1 MSGPLVDIPEAFD
14 GLFANKRYK
23 CYYGGRGGAKSESFA
38 RALLLKGMGRKL
50 GVLCARELQVS
61 IADSV
66 HRLLEDAINSDD
78 YFDAFY
84 EVKQKE
90 IVGRNGT
97 WFAFKGLKHNSG
109 ELKSYQGA
117 DICWVEEAQAVSD
130 KSWETLIPTIRKPN
144 SEIWISFNPKNPTDP
159 TWQRFVMQRDED
171 MLIREVSWKDNPF
184 FPDVLEKERLKLQKN
199 DPEAYAHVWEGK
211 FDTRY
216 SGSVYA
222 KSVKPEQIKR
232 IIYDPQRPIYTAWDL
247 GYDDATAIV
256 FYQLGRNEINVI
268 DYYES
273 NFEDIQHYC
282 EVLYGAEII
291 VDTRSPETGA
301 ITKWHFGER
310 IDEERAAYD
319 YVGGVHYVPHD
330 AAYKL
335 QAAQGRSIVEQARE
349 FGIALHVVQATNQQN
364 SEAALRKTLPRCWF
378 DETRTKDLVHALM
391 SYHYEYDEE
400 RKIYDK
406 VPVHDWSSH
415 GADCAEL
422 MARMWQH
429 SEKSMTQIKRDM
441 HDSRV
446 MELRR
451 KHNIDGGTDDPY
463 RTKNS
468 KKVMR

>member
-1 MSGPLVDIPEAFD
+1 MLLVLGYIKPI
-14 GLFANKRYK
+14 
-23 CYYGGRGGAKSESFA
+23 
-38 RALLLKGMGRKL
+38 

-61 IADSV
+61 IKDSV
-66 HRLLEDAINSDD
+66 HQLLSDIIKENPVWSR
-78 YFDAFY
+78 FY
-84 EVKQKE
+84 DCKAQE

-97 WFAFKGLKHNSG
+97 RFSFKGLKHNIS
-109 ELKSYQGA
+109 EIKSYEGV
-117 DICWVEEAQAVSD
+117 DYCWVEEAQAVSD

-159 TWQRFVMQRDED
+159 TWKRFVMQSDED
-171 MLIREVSWKDNPF
+171 MLIREVSWRDNPF

-222 KSVKPEQIKR
+222 KSVKPEQIKSLT
-232 IIYDPQRPIYTAWDL
+232 YDPQRPIYTAWDL

-256 FYQLGRNEINVI
+256 FYQLGRNEISVI

-273 NFEDIQHYC
+273 NFEGIQHYC
-282 EVLYGAEII
+282 EVLYGCEII
-291 VDTRSPETGA
+291 VDARSPETGA

-310 IDEERAAYD
+310 LDEERAGYD

-335 QAAQGRSIVEQARE
+335 QAAQGRSIVEQAAE
-349 FGIALHVVQATNQQN
+349 FGVTLHVVQATNQQN
-364 SEAALRKTLPRCWF
+364 SEAALRKTLQHCWF
-378 DETRTKDLVHALM
+378 DESRTKDLVHALM
-391 SYHYEYDEE
+391 AYHYEYDEE
-400 RKIYDK
+400 LKIYGK
-406 VPVHDWSSH
+406 APVHDWSSH

-429 SEKSMTQIKRDM
+429 SEKSMTQIKMDM
-441 HDSRV
+441 HDNQV
-446 MELRR
+446 MALRQ
-451 KHNIDGGTDDPY
+451 KHGLDGGSDPY